1 MKPLID
7 QAKLLQTLVTSYDVE
22 AGEKVSVAKI
32 YNMILSAPTESPSEG
47 YWYPAMDENGWRCSV
62 CGHDICY
69 NTFEG
74 DDECYC
80 KSCGSYM
87 INHNEFMLDNKKR
100 DFELI

>member
-1 MKPLID
+1 
-7 QAKLLQTLVTSYDVE
+7 
-22 AGEKVSVAKI
+22 
-32 YNMILSAPTESPSEG
+32 
-47 YWYPAMDENGWRCSV
+47 MDGNGWRCSV

-100 DFELI
+100 EFGLV